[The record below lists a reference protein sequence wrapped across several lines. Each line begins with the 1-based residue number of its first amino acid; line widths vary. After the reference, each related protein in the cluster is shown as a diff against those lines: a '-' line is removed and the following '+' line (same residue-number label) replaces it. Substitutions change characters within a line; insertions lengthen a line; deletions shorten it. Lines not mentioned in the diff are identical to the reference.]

1 MQSSQPSQ
9 CAAVDG
15 MDGRRRLYA
24 QPSERHSFSSRAR
37 SRKREGRKEEEE
49 SEGREGKS
57 RQRRSLELTSHNE
70 RERELGK
77 LDAAA
82 HHSCHALLAG
92 LGGESERL

>member
-1 MQSSQPSQ
+1 MGWKEAFVRPTVRTSLIQL
-9 CAAVDG
+9 A
-15 MDGRRRLYA
+15 
-24 QPSERHSFSSRAR
+24 RAF
-37 SRKREGRKEEEE
+37 EEEGGKKGG
-49 SEGREGKS
+49 GRGEGKS

-70 RERELGK
+70 GERELGK

>member
-24 QPSERHSFSSRAR
+24 QPSERHSFSSRVR
-37 SRKREGRKEEEE
+37 GRKEEER
-49 SEGREGKS
+49 GGEGKS

-70 RERELGK
+70 RE
-77 LDAAA
+77 
-82 HHSCHALLAG
+82 
-92 LGGESERL
+92 GEGERVG